1 LTALVAEAR
10 DELSESWHRKVLL
23 GGIKPL
29 DVFGSLDDYYKFCA
43 AKDWLQDTAEVLLA
57 HRAKGFSSDA
67 MAAYLELWGVLQA
80 VYVQQDA
87 TGTLYC
93 VVREEKR
100 FPFWNCGAD
109 WKDIRDLRD
118 RAVGH
123 PSYSDRGEVEGSVS
137 IGRARMSYDRI
148 AFQAYVK
155 GGPSRTETIA
165 LGAMIDKYDQ
175 VAAAQ
180 VKNITAALTTRLDH
194 ARQTSPSE

>member
-1 LTALVAEAR
+1 MTALVAEAR
-10 DELSESWHRKVLL
+10 DELSDIWHRKVLL

-29 DVFGSLDDYYKFCA
+29 DVLGSLDDYYKFCA

-57 HRAKGFSSDA
+57 HRAKGFNFDA

-87 TGTLYC
+87 IDILYR
-93 VVREEKR
+93 VVCEKKFLFEECD
-100 FPFWNCGAD
+100 PD
-109 WKDIRDLRD
+109 WKDIRVLRD

-123 PSYSDRGEVEGSVS
+123 PAYADRTDVKGSVS
-137 IGRARMSYDRI
+137 IGRERKSYDRI
-148 AFQAYVK
+148 AFQAFVK
-155 GGPSRTETIA
+155 GGPSWTETIA

-180 VKNITAALTTRLDH
+180 IKNITAALTARLDSV
-194 ARQTSPSE
+194 RQTSPSE